1 MDYRKADL
9 GSTST
14 LAVFFAVVSG
24 VVTAATA
31 VLPFVINS

>member
-1 MDYRKADL
+1 MNYRNTEI

-31 VLPFVINS
+31 ILPFVINA